1 MLHHWNKM
9 GFWSHHA
16 VAFCLAAAWIVAVKS
31 FSVARFGA
39 DLLQTFFNTT
49 FVLAIT
55 WILITAV
62 FELISA
68 TNRDQMKFDV
78 RIIVAVV
85 IGAIIA
91 SLVAPVFNWV
101 LGATPPGLDLGTDRN
116 DILAFLTEKIP
127 KRITGFL
134 LSIAPFWF
142 VTNWGW
148 YAHRESAG
156 VYSTLGQPRRVA
168 TPVSGDNAHAGRQKT
183 VTSMPPAFLR
193 KLPPEKRGALWAITA
208 EQHYLRI
215 YTSAGDDLV
224 LMRFS
229 DALNDLKG
237 VNGQQIHRSHWVSV
251 DGFKGFSEED
261 KRLFVILKND
271 VALPVSRPN
280 YTAAKAAFPE
290 AEQED
295 AGENAA
301 LEKAIDAAQQSAT

>member
-101 LGATPPGLDLGTDRN
+101 LGTTPPGLDLGTDRN
-116 DILAFLTEKIP
+116 DILAFLTEKMP
-127 KRITGFL
+127 KRIAGFL

-148 YAHRESAG
+148 YAHRESVG
-156 VYSTLGQPRRVA
+156 VYSTLGQPRRVT

-208 EQHYLRI
+208 EQQRELQAKLQRKGFGIGKRISALNAMQGSLRSCRAWCTGRADVKSAFAESAI
-215 YTSAGDDLV
+215 AGERACTSA
-224 LMRFS
+224 
-229 DALNDLKG
+229 
-237 VNGQQIHRSHWVSV
+237 
-251 DGFKGFSEED
+251 
-261 KRLFVILKND
+261 
-271 VALPVSRPN
+271 ALPYER
-280 YTAAKAAFPE
+280 
-290 AEQED
+290 EQTFSVIF
-295 AGENAA
+295 N
-301 LEKAIDAAQQSAT
+301 T